1 MLKHVLIPLDGS
13 KLAEEA
19 LEYAKKILAPE
30 GTLTLVSAVELPEIL
45 PSGIYPMVDPAL
57 VGVNYKDNKD
67 TLYSPEQVISQA
79 REYLEHIG
87 SLFPSSTVVNV
98 RVEVSEPA
106 AFILKVADEL
116 KVDAII
122 ISTHGRSGISR
133 WLFGSVTQRIL
144 NHACRPVFVIPSR
157 ERMERTAKSESVANE
172 QHV

>member
-19 LEYAKKILAPE
+19 LDYARQIVSPE
-30 GTLTLVSAVELPEIL
+30 GTVTLVSAVELPEIL

-57 VGVNYKDNKD
+57 VGVNYKDTKD
-67 TLYSPEQVISQA
+67 TLYSPEQVVIQA
-79 REYLEHIG
+79 REYLEHMGTLLPTTMI
-87 SLFPSSTVVNV
+87 VNV

-106 AFILKVADEL
+106 TLILKVADEL
-116 KVDAII
+116 KVDAIV

-157 ERMERTAKSESVANE
+157 ERMAQAVAASVEA
-172 QHV
+172 QHN

>member
-19 LEYAKKILAPE
+19 LDYARQIVALD
-30 GTLTLVSAVELPEIL
+30 GTVTLVSAVELPEIL

-57 VGVNYKDNKD
+57 VGVNYKDTKD
-67 TLYSPEQVISQA
+67 TLYSPEQVVIQA

-87 SLFPSSTVVNV
+87 TQLPDTMVVNV

-106 AFILKVADEL
+106 TLILKVADEL
-116 KVDAII
+116 KVDAIL

-157 ERMERTAKSESVANE
+157 ERMAQAAPQPTEV
-172 QHV
+172 QHS

>member
-19 LEYAKKILAPE
+19 LDYARQIVALD
-30 GTLTLVSAVELPEIL
+30 GTVTLVSAVELPEIL

-57 VGVNYKDNKD
+57 VGVNYKDTKD
-67 TLYSPEQVISQA
+67 TLYSPEQIVLQA

-87 SLFPSSTVVNV
+87 TQLPDTMIVNV

-106 AFILKVADEL
+106 TLILKVADEL
-116 KVDAII
+116 KVDAIV

-157 ERMERTAKSESVANE
+157 ERMAQATAQSTEA
-172 QHV
+172 QHS